1 MVQTRPL
8 KQGRYLPPLS
18 LIRKGRASARSRIAT
33 PPVRTITRLP
43 RFADLMLFPSDSS
56 PKSVPPQ
63 APTSSGWGAW
73 MILLVFLALGIW
85 GTYLAQRPFYSDKQ
99 VTWQTAERLAPT
111 ENGDSTPV
119 TLPDSWKAHKLP
131 PVGSGLYR
139 LTFDLSESAATDS
152 HARPWSLRIDR
163 LCSAHDVLLN
173 QRRIHSTLSQDG
185 WLGEPSP
192 DLLDIPAGTL
202 QSGTNVLD
210 IQVRCILHGGLSMP
224 ELAPKATLQPSYLW
238 HVILTQ
244 YLPLG
249 LNLCSMAFATFVML
263 LWWQRRQETAAGL
276 FGLLYLVVSVRNC
289 SYYIT
294 GDLGIPPGLTSW
306 LHLVAHTLSSTLLG
320 WFALAIAK
328 RRLPW
333 FERALWAATVLIPSG
348 ALLTLWFDSNLEL
361 ARAVA
366 PPILHVMALPSL
378 WILTQ
383 LCRQSQMRSLLLLL
397 AGFAVALVSAV
408 HDFVWIRALGLV
420 DHSYWMPWT
429 VPLTLPGFTMMLM
442 NRVVQA
448 FNDIEQLNA
457 TLEQKVQ
464 ERTCELAA
472 ANAAKS
478 HFLAAA
484 SHDLRQPVS
493 AIGLITDLLHERLSD
508 PQLRGLTQRLTRA
521 VVSMESLL
529 KGLLDLSR
537 LDSGTVEINRQ
548 EVRLQ
553 PLLDSIASHE
563 AESAH
568 HKGLVLRVRTT
579 TATAWTDPI
588 LLEQILRNLVGNAVR
603 HTERGGILVGVRKR
617 GEHLLIQVWDT
628 GSGIPPQD
636 QARIFEEFVQLSP
649 PAKGRQR
656 GLGLGLAIVKRATQ
670 LLEHPVQVA
679 SRPGRGSC
687 FSVWVPTSPHS
698 GSRPNL
704 APQPHPQPHPSQIDR
719 HQPWVGMKVLIVED
733 DQAIRDALTNIL
745 LSWGAC
751 VTAGPGLSWLRQQ
764 GPQTWDLVISDHR
777 LGDGTG
783 REIIQMLRQS
793 QPTLPAVIVTGD
805 TSPEQLHMLAQS
817 GVPVLHKPFRAEK
830 LRAMIEETMAR
841 SDDSVRKLS

>member
-18 LIRKGRASARSRIAT
+18 LIRKGRASARSRIPA
-33 PPVRTITRLP
+33 PLVRTITRLP
-43 RFADLMLFPSDSS
+43 IFADLMFPYPDSP
-56 PKSVPPQ
+56 PKSAPPPP
-63 APTSSGWGAW
+63 ASTPNGWGVW
-73 MILLVFLALGIW
+73 MVLLSFLALGVW
-85 GTYLAQRPFYSDKQ
+85 GTYLAQRPFYSDSQ
-99 VTWQTAERLAPT
+99 VIWRTTERLAHT
-111 ENGDSTPV
+111 QNGESTRV
-119 TLPDSWKAHKLP
+119 SLPDSWKPNQLP

-139 LTFDLSESAATDS
+139 LTFDLSAPAALDS
-152 HARPWSLRIDR
+152 QQRPWSLRIDR
-163 LCSAHDVLLN
+163 LCAAHEVLLN
-173 QRRIHSTLSQDG
+173 QQRIRSTLTQDG
-185 WLGEPSP
+185 WLGEQAP
-192 DLLDIPAGTL
+192 DLIDIPAGTL
-202 QSGTNVLD
+202 KAGSNVLD
-210 IQVRCILHGGLSMP
+210 VQVRCVLHGGLAMP
-224 ELAPKATLQPSYLW
+224 ELAPKATLQPGYLW
-238 HVILTQ
+238 HIVLTQ

-249 LNLCSMAFATFVML
+249 LNLCSMAFGAFVIL

-276 FGLLYLVVSVRNC
+276 FGLLYMVVSIRNC

-294 GDLGIPPGLTSW
+294 SDLGIPPGLTSW

-320 WFALAIAK
+320 WFSLAIAN
-328 RRLPW
+328 RRIPW
-333 FERALWAATVLIPSG
+333 FERTLWGATVLIPAG
-348 ALLTLWFDSNLEL
+348 ALLTLWFDSNLEF
-361 ARAVA
+361 ARAMA
-366 PPILHVMALPSL
+366 PPALHALALPSL

-383 LCRQSQMRSLLLLL
+383 LCRQSQMRALVLLL
-397 AGFAVALVSAV
+397 AGFASALISAV
-408 HDFVWIRALGLV
+408 HDFVWIRALGEV

-429 VPLTLPGFTMMLM
+429 VPLTLPGFTIMLM
-442 NRVVQA
+442 NRVVKA

-464 ERTCELAA
+464 ERTQELAA

-493 AIGLITDLLHERLSD
+493 AIGLITDLLHERLTD
-508 PQLRGLTQRLTRA
+508 PQLRGLTHRLTRA

-563 AESAH
+563 TESAQ
-568 HKGLVLRVRTT
+568 HKGLHLRVRPTQ
-579 TATAWTDPI
+579 ATAWTDPI

-603 HTERGGILVGVRKR
+603 HTERGGILVGVRPR
-617 GEHLLIQVWDT
+617 GDHLLIQVWDT
-628 GSGIPPQD
+628 GSGIPTKD
-636 QARIFEEFVQLSP
+636 QARIFEEFVQLAP
-649 PAKGRQR
+649 PAAARQR

-670 LLEHPVQVA
+670 LLQHPVRVG

-687 FSVWVPTSPHS
+687 FSVWVPTSRHS
-698 GSRPNL
+698 GAIQTSAPTARPS
-704 APQPHPQPHPSQIDR
+704 AIDR
-719 HQPWVGMKVLIVED
+719 HQPWVGMQVLIVED

-751 VTAGPGLSWLRQQ
+751 VTAGAGLNWLRQQ
-764 GPQTWDLVISDHR
+764 KPQHWDLVISDHR

-783 REIIQMLRQS
+783 REVIKHLRQS
-793 QPTLPAVIVTGD
+793 QADLPAVIVTGD

-817 GVPVLHKPFRAEK
+817 GLPVLHKPFRAEK

-841 SDDSVRKLS
+841 SDDSVRKLL